1 MKLTINVPVIFHAP
15 VTRSSGLRSIL
26 TFVEAELEVREATES
41 EAPMAVSHVL
51 RPKVLMRNFRLFDG
65 RMVSELKR
73 LNGNPDPTHPLVK
86 LAFNV
91 EQELAKSASAELRQ
105 VGLAN
110 VHPRDAI
117 DILEAVAKNDSS
129 GQGVQARRD
138 QYRAVV
144 AQKLADTRI
153 RNLVS
158 ASQNFDAMRFAWTSR
173 AAGFLSE
180 RVVVDGAPFR
190 NSLGMA
196 IRVAHHAQSVL
207 VDEVDIEVTSDGWV
221 GALGELDYPS
231 FRPMTHYFG
240 IADNDDALAFAEA
253 ISLER
258 SIPIRPDGKGLPEY
272 FIPRHM
278 LPSVDMRYPELV
290 RASKAVA
297 FTVGSEIARRFKNR
311 EFAVFDDDPS
321 VRYAFDR
328 LHNVLVS
335 VDPFGT
341 PDDRLEVTLADLLE
355 TMRANPTKT
364 NAMYR
369 NVLLQHA
376 SVFEFA
382 DKVMARWEERPM
394 TIEIARPTTLG
405 SPPW

>member
-1 MKLTINVPVIFHAP
+1 M
-15 VTRSSGLRSIL
+15 RSIL
-26 TFVEAELEVREATES
+26 TFVDAELDVREATES

-51 RPKVLMRNFRLFDG
+51 RPKVLIRNFRLFDG

-73 LNGNPDPTHPLVK
+73 LNGNPDLTHPLVK
-86 LAFNV
+86 MAFNV
-91 EQELAKSASAELRQ
+91 EQELAKSASAELQQ

-117 DILEAVAKNDSS
+117 DILEAVAKLDSS
-129 GQGVQARRD
+129 GKGVQARRD
-138 QYRAVV
+138 EYCAVV
-144 AQKLADTRI
+144 AKKAADTRI
-153 RNLVS
+153 RNLVL
-158 ASQNFDAMRFAWTSR
+158 AGQDFDAMRIAWINR
-173 AAGFLSE
+173 AADLLSE
-180 RVVVDGAPFR
+180 RVVVDGVPFR

-196 IRVAHHAQSVL
+196 IRVAQHVNDVS
-207 VDEVDIEVTSDGWV
+207 VDEVDIEVTADGW
-221 GALGELDYPS
+221 GGPLGGLDYPA
-231 FRPMTHYFG
+231 FRPTTHYFG
-240 IADNDDALAFAEA
+240 IADYEDAMAFAAA
-253 ISLER
+253 ISSEA
-258 SIPIRPDGKGLPEY
+258 SIPIKPDRKGLPEY

-328 LHNVLVS
+328 LHRVLGS

-341 PDDRLEVTLADLLE
+341 PDDGLEVALADLLE

-364 NAMYR
+364 NATYR

-376 SVFEFA
+376 TVFEFA

-394 TIEIARPTTLG
+394 TIEIARPTTPG
-405 SPPW
+405 VR

>member
-1 MKLTINVPVIFHAP
+1 MKLKIHVPVIFHAP

-26 TFVEAELEVREATES
+26 TFVEAELDVREATGS

-86 LAFNV
+86 LAFSV
-91 EQELAKSASAELRQ
+91 EQELAKTAAAELRQ
-105 VGLAN
+105 GGLAN

-117 DILEAVAKNDSS
+117 DMLEAVAKNDSS
-129 GQGVQARRD
+129 GKGIQTRRD
-138 QYRAVV
+138 QYAAAV
-144 AQKLADTRI
+144 AQKTADTRI

-158 ASQNFDAMRFAWTSR
+158 ASADFDAMRAAWISR
-173 AAGFLSE
+173 AADLFSE

-190 NSLGMA
+190 SSLGMA
-196 IRVAHHAQSVL
+196 IRVDHAHQRVL
-207 VDEVDIEVTSDGWV
+207 VDEVDLEVTTAGWRV
-221 GALGELDYPS
+221 PLGQLDYCLL
-231 FRPMTHYFG
+231 RPATFYFG
-240 IADNDDALAFAEA
+240 IADNEDALACAEA
-253 ISLER
+253 ISSER
-258 SIPIRPDGKGLPEY
+258 SIPVESDRKGLPEY
-272 FIPRHM
+272 FLPRHM

-328 LHNVLVS
+328 LRDVLVTAE
-335 VDPFGT
+335 PFGN
-341 PDDRLEVTLADLLE
+341 PDERLEVALADLLD

-364 NAMYR
+364 NATYR
-369 NVLLQHA
+369 NVLHQHSA
-376 SVFEFA
+376 VFDLA
-382 DKVMARWEERPM
+382 DTIMARWEERPM
-394 TIEIARPTTLG
+394 TIEIARTSTPG
-405 SPPW
+405 MRSS